1 VAVPYTNIPQVL
13 AEVKRTLVSGGGLF
27 MSVHNLAF
35 TLTELRNAMPRPKAV
50 VYRLCV
56 LANGVIF
63 HLTGKVVGFADG
75 RVESFQTIRGL
86 KIALRRA
93 GFTDVSISRPDGRLI
108 VEAHA

>member
-1 VAVPYTNIPQVL
+1 
-13 AEVKRTLVSGGGLF
+13 
-27 MSVHNLAF
+27 MSVHNLGF
-35 TLTELRNAMPRPKAV
+35 TLSELRNAMLKPKAV
-50 VYRLCV
+50 LYRLYV

-93 GFTDVSISRPDGRLI
+93 GFVEVSVSCPDGRLI